1 MTRED
6 TIGILSILR
15 GAYPNFYRGITK
27 AEANDTINLWAS
39 LFVDD
44 QVQVVTA
51 AVKSFIV
58 SDTKGFP
65 PVPGQVKEYIRK
77 LTMPEEMGEAEAWAL
92 IAKAIRNSGYESEK
106 EFKALPEDLQRIVGS
121 PSQLRD
127 WSMMDSD
134 TVHSVVASNVQ
145 RAYRV
150 RQQSKKE
157 RAALPKEVLA
167 MIEQTVSRAMLEGK
181 NEHDERAEA
190 ETP

>member
-150 RQQSKKE
+150 RQQAKKE

-181 NEHDERAEA
+181 NEHDERTEA